1 MGEGREG
8 KGREAREERT
18 APLINLQQVLVI
30 SPCRIIYMK
39 REFKGIISSP
49 STSCFKLHSFND
61 QPIN

>member
-1 MGEGREG
+1 MGGGREG
-8 KGREAREERT
+8 EEREAREERT

-39 REFKGIISSP
+39 REFKGIISYP

>member
-18 APLINLQQVLVI
+18 ASLINLQQVLAI